1 MRNGGEEK
9 NMGFFDNLFSKSKPD
24 RQRARET
31 FRFLEGYS
39 PVFHNFQ
46 GEIYESELIRAS
58 LDAHARHDAKLKP
71 EIVGSAK
78 STLRNQLKISPNRWQ
93 TWPKFLYQAGM
104 ILYGRNNLFIAPVFA
119 ADGSICGIQNIVPEK
134 WELLDVDG
142 RAWIRFYLPKNKR
155 AAVELEHVGI
165 VTRFQVWSQLFGES
179 NRALQDTLDLQ
190 AIQRQGIEEGVKNG
204 VTYRFW
210 ARSNNWSKDIDLKKE
225 RQRFD
230 EYNFRKD
237 TGGGGLLIFPN
248 TLDDI
253 HQAESKPYTVD
264 ADQQKIIKDNVF
276 DYFGTN
282 EDILQNKATGDAWAA
297 FYEGGPEWFAVNVSE
312 AVTMMCYTERER
324 TAGNAFVLSS
334 NRLQY
339 MSTPDKLKFVTDM
352 GDRGLITR
360 NEGRE
365 VFNLPP
371 FDEPYGSQIMA
382 RGEYYNVNE
391 EDKGNGGE
399 QDA

>member
-58 LDAHARHDAKLKP
+58 LDAHARRDAKLKP

-237 TGGGGLLIFPN
+237 T
-248 TLDDI
+248 
-253 HQAESKPYTVD
+253 
-264 ADQQKIIKDNVF
+264 
-276 DYFGTN
+276 
-282 EDILQNKATGDAWAA
+282 
-297 FYEGGPEWFAVNVSE
+297 
-312 AVTMMCYTERER
+312 
-324 TAGNAFVLSS
+324 
-334 NRLQY
+334 
-339 MSTPDKLKFVTDM
+339 
-352 GDRGLITR
+352 
-360 NEGRE
+360 
-365 VFNLPP
+365 
-371 FDEPYGSQIMA
+371 
-382 RGEYYNVNE
+382 
-391 EDKGNGGE
+391 
-399 QDA
+399 

>member
-1 MRNGGEEK
+1 
-9 NMGFFDNLFSKSKPD
+9 
-24 RQRARET
+24 
-31 FRFLEGYS
+31 
-39 PVFHNFQ
+39 
-46 GEIYESELIRAS
+46 
-58 LDAHARHDAKLKP
+58 
-71 EIVGSAK
+71 
-78 STLRNQLKISPNRWQ
+78 
-93 TWPKFLYQAGM
+93 M

-282 EDILQNKATGDAWAA
+282 ENVLQNKATGDAWAA